1 MFQELSKTLHTRA
14 SCSVLTLTLFE
25 AHQQPHL
32 PLVMGKLRLS
42 EVGQLAQDHTPSWYR
57 CQVPEPGEL
66 QSPDSEAPYLWPVQV
81 TSAVLPEPPDRLS
94 TTGHGRRPQEHGR
107 RQQLSQSSCQEGHSQ
122 AQKYPSLGWNI
133 LFTLQI

>member
-42 EVGQLAQDHTPSWYR
+42 EVGQLAQDHTPRWYR

-81 TSAVLPEPPDRLS
+81 TSAVLGEEEEPCACIVWGRGRSFRWPE
-94 TTGHGRRPQEHGR
+94 H
-107 RQQLSQSSCQEGHSQ
+107 
-122 AQKYPSLGWNI
+122 AGWI
-133 LFTLQI
+133 